1 MTGLDKRQTGNAEQG
16 PGAGPGPR
24 FPGAPAGLPE
34 TDPPPAAPSQ
44 GTVSP
49 GMPSPSIPS
58 QGVPSQ
64 GVPSQGIP
72 SQGAP
77 LPGMPQGTPGGAP
90 LSAPPAPAAQQSVPP
105 PRGMLSSGPNAV
117 PMTMHGS
124 SGDLSA
130 PVDGRITIGS
140 AVIGKIAA
148 FAALEVEG
156 VAGLTV
162 RDEPAATG
170 VRVVQN
176 DDEVTLDVAIAVE
189 YGTVIKD
196 VAVKVKAN
204 VARVAAMMLGTRV
217 AAVNV
222 SVEDVRQAGRA

>member
-44 GTVSP
+44 GPISP
-49 GMPSPSIPS
+49 GMPSPS
-58 QGVPSQ
+58 VPS
-64 GVPSQGIP
+64 PSMPSPSMP

-77 LPGMPQGTPGGAP
+77 LPGMPQGTPQGAP
-90 LSAPPAPAAQQSVPP
+90 LSAPLAPAAQQPVPP
-105 PRGMLSSGPNAV
+105 PRGVLSSGPNAV

-130 PVDGRITIGS
+130 PVDGRITIGD

-170 VRVVQN
+170 VRVVRN

-189 YGTVIKD
+189 YGMVIKD

-204 VARVAAMMLGTRV
+204 VARVAALMLGTRV

-222 SVEDVRQAGRA
+222 SVEDVRQAARA

>member
-24 FPGAPAGLPE
+24 FPGAPAGRPE
-34 TDPPPAAPSQ
+34 TDPPPGMPSH

-49 GMPSPSIPS
+49 GTPSPSM
-58 QGVPSQ
+58 
-64 GVPSQGIP
+64 P

-77 LPGMPQGTPGGAP
+77 IPGTPQGAP
-90 LSAPPAPAAQQSVPP
+90 LSAPPATAAPRSVPP
-105 PRGMLSSGPNAV
+105 PRSVLSSGPNAV

-130 PVDGRITIGS
+130 PVDGRITIGN

-162 RDEPAATG
+162 QDEPAATG

-189 YGTVIKD
+189 YGLVIKD
-196 VAVKVKAN
+196 VATKVKAN
-204 VARVAAMMLGTRV
+204 VARVAGMMLGTRV

-222 SVEDVRQAGRA
+222 SVEDVRQAARA

>member
-24 FPGAPAGLPE
+24 FPGAPAGRPE
-34 TDPPPAAPSQ
+34 TDPPPGMPSH

-49 GMPSPSIPS
+49 GTPSPSM
-58 QGVPSQ
+58 
-64 GVPSQGIP
+64 P

-77 LPGMPQGTPGGAP
+77 IPGMPQGAP
-90 LSAPPAPAAQQSVPP
+90 LSAPPATAAPQSVPP
-105 PRGMLSSGPNAV
+105 PRGVLSSGPNAV

-130 PVDGRITIGS
+130 PVDGRITIGN

-189 YGTVIKD
+189 YGLVIKD
-196 VAVKVKAN
+196 VATKVKAN
-204 VARVAAMMLGTRV
+204 VARVAGMMLGTRV

-222 SVEDVRQAGRA
+222 SVEDVRQAARA

>member
-24 FPGAPAGLPE
+24 FPGAPTGRPE
-34 TDPPPAAPSQ
+34 TEPPTGMPPQ
-44 GTVSP
+44 GTHSP
-49 GMPSPSIPS
+49 GT
-58 QGVPSQ
+58 
-64 GVPSQGIP
+64 P

-77 LPGMPQGTPGGAP
+77 LPGMPQGAP
-90 LSAPPAPAAQQSVPP
+90 LSAPPATAAPQSVPP
-105 PRGMLSSGPNAV
+105 PRGVLSSGPNAV

-130 PVDGRITIGS
+130 PVEGRITIGN

-189 YGTVIKD
+189 YGLVIKD
-196 VAVKVKAN
+196 VATRVKAN
-204 VARVAAMMLGTRV
+204 VARVAGMMLGTRV

-222 SVEDVRQAGRA
+222 SVEDVRQAARA

>member
-16 PGAGPGPR
+16 PEPGPGPR
-24 FPGAPAGLPE
+24 FPAAPAGRPE
-34 TDPPPAAPSQ
+34 TDPSPA
-44 GTVSP
+44 
-49 GMPSPSIPS
+49 
-58 QGVPSQ
+58 
-64 GVPSQGIP
+64 
-72 SQGAP
+72 AP
-77 LPGMPQGTPGGAP
+77 LPGAPLQGMPHVTSPGTP
-90 LSAPPAPAAQQSVPP
+90 LSAPPATARQVPP
-105 PRGMLSSGPNAV
+105 PRGGPSSGPNAV

-130 PVDGRITIGS
+130 PVDGRITIGD

-156 VAGLTV
+156 VAGLTA

-189 YGTVIKD
+189 YGAVIRD
-196 VAVKVKAN
+196 VATKVKAN
-204 VARVAAMMLGTRV
+204 VARVAGAMLGARV
-217 AAVNV
+217 TAVNV
-222 SVEDVRQAGRA
+222 SVEDVRQAARA

>member
-1 MTGLDKRQTGNAEQG
+1 
-16 PGAGPGPR
+16 
-24 FPGAPAGLPE
+24 
-34 TDPPPAAPSQ
+34 
-44 GTVSP
+44 
-49 GMPSPSIPS
+49 
-58 QGVPSQ
+58 
-64 GVPSQGIP
+64 
-72 SQGAP
+72 
-77 LPGMPQGTPGGAP
+77 MPQGAP
-90 LSAPPAPAAQQSVPP
+90 LSAPPATAAPQSVPP
-105 PRGMLSSGPNAV
+105 PRGVLSSGPNAV

-130 PVDGRITIGS
+130 PVEGRITIGN

-189 YGTVIKD
+189 YGLVIKD
-196 VAVKVKAN
+196 VATRVKAN
-204 VARVAAMMLGTRV
+204 VARVAGMMLGTRV

-222 SVEDVRQAGRA
+222 SVEDVRQAARA

>member
-24 FPGAPAGLPE
+24 FPGAPAGRPE
-34 TDPPPAAPSQ
+34 TDPPPVTPSQGPGSPAAPSP
-44 GTVSP
+44 GVPSS
-49 GMPSPSIPS
+49 GMPSQS
-58 QGVPSQ
+58 VPS
-64 GVPSQGIP
+64 PNISSP
-72 SQGAP
+72 GAP
-77 LPGMPQGTPGGAP
+77 LPGMPQGAP
-90 LSAPPAPAAQQSVPP
+90 LSAPPATATQQPVPP
-105 PRGMLSSGPNAV
+105 PRSVLSSGPNAV

-130 PVDGRITIGS
+130 PVDGRITIGN

-156 VAGLTV
+156 VAGLSV
-162 RDEPAATG
+162 REEPAATG

-189 YGTVIKD
+189 YGLVIKD
-196 VAVKVKAN
+196 VATKVKAN
-204 VARVAAMMLGTRV
+204 VARVAGMMLGTRV

>member
-24 FPGAPAGLPE
+24 FPGAPAGRPE
-34 TDPPPAAPSQ
+34 TDPPPVTPSQ
-44 GTVSP
+44 GTGSP
-49 GMPSPSIPS
+49 VAPSQSLPS
-58 QGVPSQ
+58 QGP
-64 GVPSQGIP
+64 
-72 SQGAP
+72 P
-77 LPGMPQGTPGGAP
+77 LPGMPQGAP
-90 LSAPPAPAAQQSVPP
+90 LSAPPATAAQQSVPP
-105 PRGMLSSGPNAV
+105 PRGVLSSGPNAV

-130 PVDGRITIGS
+130 PVDGRITIGN

-189 YGTVIKD
+189 YGLVIKD
-196 VAVKVKAN
+196 VATKVKAN
-204 VARVAAMMLGTRV
+204 VARVAGMMLGTRV

>member
-1 MTGLDKRQTGNAEQG
+1 MTGLDKRQTGNAEQT
-16 PGAGPGPR
+16 PGAGPGPL
-24 FPGAPAGLPE
+24 FPGAPAGRPGTE
-34 TDPPPAAPSQ
+34 PPSLTGAVPPGTPSQ
-44 GTVSP
+44 ST
-49 GMPSPSIPS
+49 PS
-58 QGVPSQ
+58 QSTPSQ
-64 GVPSQGIP
+64 REPSL
-72 SQGAP
+72 GAP
-77 LPGMPQGTPGGAP
+77 LPGTP
-90 LSAPPAPAAQQSVPP
+90 LSAPPAAPPAAQQSVPP
-105 PRGMLSSGPNAV
+105 PRGVLSSGPSAV

-130 PVDGRITIGS
+130 PVDGRITIGN

-189 YGTVIKD
+189 YGLVIKD
-196 VAVKVKAN
+196 VATRVKAN
-204 VARVAAMMLGTRV
+204 VARVAGMMLGTRV